1 MERLFERLAQ
11 YGIEVTRVEEDETR
25 EVNEKATTESMV
37 DDDNTTTEQFV
48 EEIIKTLA
56 PKTSKD
62 EPREAFEILMP
73 TGELKKVELWS
84 GATLLDLGRRLD
96 DRFGENSLIIGLK
109 KDGGTVLPRNYPKI
123 KIYNTKAARERISIV
138 FV

>member
-1 MERLFERLAQ
+1 M
-11 YGIEVTRVEEDETR
+11 YIEQV
-25 EVNEKATTESMV
+25 SV
-37 DDDNTTTEQFV
+37 D
-48 EEIIKTLA
+48 IS
-56 PKTSKD
+56 KTSTRIVKTNSED
-62 EPREAFEILMP
+62 FEILMP

>member
-1 MERLFERLAQ
+1 MERLFERLARC
-11 YGIEVTRVEEDETR
+11 GIEVTRVEKDKTG
-25 EVNEKATTESMV
+25 EVNEKATIESMV

-56 PKTSKD
+56 PITSKG
-62 EPREAFEILMP
+62 ESREAFEILMP
-73 TGELKKVELWS
+73 TGELRKVELWP

-96 DRFGENSLIIGLK
+96 DRFGKNSLIIGLK
-109 KDGGTVLPRNYPKI
+109 KDGETILPRNYPKI